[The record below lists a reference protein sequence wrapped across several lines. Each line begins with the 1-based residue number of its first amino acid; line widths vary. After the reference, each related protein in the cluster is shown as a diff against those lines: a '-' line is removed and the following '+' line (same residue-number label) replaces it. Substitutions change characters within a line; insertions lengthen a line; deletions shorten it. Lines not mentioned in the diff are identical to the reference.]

1 MISGSVSGLLGRLGG
16 MATGRMA
23 RDGVRDGV
31 QAVPADRRTGITG
44 RPASGDIATYRA
56 ILDDHLIAAAT
67 RTDAALS
74 AATVVARSAPIG
86 SGPIGSGARVS
97 QADPAPTTPA
107 SP

>member
-1 MISGSVSGLLGRLGG
+1 

-23 RDGVRDGV
+23 RDGV
-31 QAVPADRRTGITG
+31 QAVPADRRTAITG
-44 RPASGDIATYRA
+44 RPTSGDIATYRA

-74 AATVVARSAPIG
+74 AATVAARAPGSAVV
-86 SGPIGSGARVS
+86 ARVS
-97 QADPAPTTPA
+97 QTDAAPTPPA

>member
-1 MISGSVSGLLGRLGG
+1 MMSGSVSGLLGRLGG
-16 MATGRMA
+16 LATGRMA
-23 RDGVRDGV
+23 RDGV

-44 RPASGDIATYRA
+44 RPASGDMAPYRA

-74 AATVVARSAPIG
+74 AAAAAARSGPVG
-86 SGPIGSGARVS
+86 SGTGGSGARVA